1 CHCPSCGAPETLD
14 NSDVCAYCDSHLND
28 GAHGWVLDKIE
39 PYYGR
44 RKRQVNTV
52 PRQSL
57 AKATA
62 ADEEV
67 VCCAITLMHADGVVD
82 EREEK
87 QLHKFAKSRNIPP
100 ARLQTMI
107 NTVLAN
113 EGATIPSPSNTDNY
127 DDLIGDLVRICL
139 ADGVVDESELAMLR
153 MLGER
158 INYSDYELDQL
169 IKRER
174 GEMYREAR
182 DSSFG
187 RVVV

>member
-1 CHCPSCGAPETLD
+1 
-14 NSDVCAYCDSHLND
+14 
-28 GAHGWVLDKIE
+28 
-39 PYYGR
+39 
-44 RKRQVNTV
+44 
-52 PRQSL
+52 
-57 AKATA
+57 
-62 ADEEV
+62 
-67 VCCAITLMHADGVVD
+67 
-82 EREEK
+82 
-87 QLHKFAKSRNIPP
+87 
-100 ARLQTMI
+100 MI